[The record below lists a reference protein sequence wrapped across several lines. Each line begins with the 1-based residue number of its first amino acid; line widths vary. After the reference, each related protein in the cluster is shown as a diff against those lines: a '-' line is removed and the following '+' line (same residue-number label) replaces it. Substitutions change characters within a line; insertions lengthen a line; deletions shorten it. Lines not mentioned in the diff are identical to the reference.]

1 MNATASSVYIG
12 AKIQNTMRILLL
24 FSLLTLFFQQG
35 EAATPEPIMPLSKAI
50 LSLDYYQQQA
60 QLWLVETQQHPQQ
73 ANAWL
78 NYYTAARNIN
88 VLQGAAAFDLGA
100 ILTDVKQ
107 QIPASFEAHY
117 LTYWQSNVFN
127 RDYEALLKAHELAP
141 DRMELA
147 HDLIHYYEIK
157 GDLANY
163 AFWCEKYFS
172 TGELS
177 PGILSWNYNALASV
191 RANGVLITQ
200 GDNDTYPAWVL
211 QVVKGVRRDVRIVNL
226 YLLLAE
232 KEYRSRVFAELQVPD
247 TFERPQ
253 DATINAQLE
262 LLIRHLLQYCARPV
276 HLGIATPAA
285 QRSAFDSELYL
296 TGLAF
301 EHSQQYLDNVRLLR
315 QNFENNFLTE
325 QLENPLYYDPS
336 QSVVDHMNMNY
347 IPAFAILY
355 DLYGK
360 EGAQEKAESIAS
372 MALQIAER
380 ADKTQEIA
388 GIFRQEI
395 NTILAST
402 KIDLRAL
409 DKEMYPVKGA
419 LYASAYEVSNA
430 QYRVFLQDLLEAKQF
445 DLLALCKTET
455 VEWLTLLPEAYR
467 ELPTSV
473 LYDMGGN
480 PEDGDHPISNINHEA
495 ATIYCDWLTEVYNA
509 SDHRRKR
516 FQQVRFR
523 LPTVEEWEQA
533 ARGGAT
539 YEAPYPWG
547 GPYFQNAKG
556 CYLSNFNPYLVSLS
570 EQEPLFGPATENSES
585 PGEDG
590 AYFTAMV
597 DAFFPNNFNLYNIS
611 GNVAEMTQTP
621 NIVKGGG
628 WLDPSYYTQIG
639 VSQTV
644 SLPSPNVGFRI
655 FMEVI
660 KE

>member
-1 MNATASSVYIG
+1 
-12 AKIQNTMRILLL
+12 MRILFL
-24 FSLLTLFFQQG
+24 FSLLAMFFQQG
-35 EAATPEPIMPLSKAI
+35 DAATPEPIMPLSKAI
-50 LSLDYYQQQA
+50 RSLDYYQQQA
-60 QLWLVETQQHPQQ
+60 QLWLAETQQHPQQ
-73 ANAWL
+73 ADAWL

-88 VLQGAAAFDLGA
+88 VLQGYAAFDLEG
-100 ILTDVKQ
+100 ILTEVKAN
-107 QIPASFEAHY
+107 IPTSFEAYY
-117 LTYWQSNVFN
+117 LTYWQSNLFN
-127 RDYEALLKAHELAP
+127 RNYEALLKAHELAP

-147 HDLIHYYEIK
+147 HDFIHYYEVK

-163 AFWCEKYFS
+163 AFWCEKYFR

-177 PGILSWNYNALASV
+177 PGILNWNYNVLASV
-191 RANGVLITQ
+191 RANGVLLTQ

-211 QVVKGVRRDVRIVNL
+211 QMVKGVRRDVRIVNL

-232 KEYRSRVFAELQVPD
+232 KDYRSRVFVELQVPD

-253 DATINAQLE
+253 EATINTQLE
-262 LLIRHLLQYCARPV
+262 LLLRHLLQHCARPV
-276 HLGIATPAA
+276 HLGIATPTA
-285 QRSAFDSELYL
+285 QRTAFDSKLYL

-301 EHSQQYLDNVRLLR
+301 EHSEQYLDNVRLLR
-315 QNFENNFLTE
+315 ENFEHKFLTE

-347 IPAFAILY
+347 IPALAILY
-355 DLYGK
+355 DFYGK
-360 EGAQEKAESIAS
+360 EGAQEEAEGIADL
-372 MALQIAER
+372 ALRIAGR

-395 NTILAST
+395 TMVPAST

-409 DKEMYPVKGA
+409 DKEMYPIKGA

-430 QYRVFLQDLLEAKQF
+430 QYRLFLQDLLEAQQF
-445 DLLALCKTET
+445 DLLAICKTNT
-455 VEWLTLLPEAYR
+455 VNWRSFLPEAYQ
-467 ELPTSV
+467 ELPASV
-473 LYDMGGN
+473 LFDMGGN
-480 PEDGDHPISNINHEA
+480 PDDGDHPISNISHEA
-495 ATIYCDWLTEVYNA
+495 AIAYCEWLTQVYNA

-523 LPTVEEWEQA
+523 LPTVEEWEEA

-547 GPYFQNAKG
+547 GPYFRNAKG

-570 EQEPLFGPATENSES
+570 EKEPLFGPATENPES

-590 AYFTAMV
+590 AYFTAQV

-621 NIVKGGG
+621 TNTKGGG
-628 WLDPSYYTQIG
+628 WQDPSYYTQIG
-639 VSQTV
+639 VTQTAV
-644 SLPSPNVGFRI
+644 LPNANTGFRI

>member
-1 MNATASSVYIG
+1 
-12 AKIQNTMRILLL
+12 MRVLLL
-24 FSLLTLFFQQG
+24 FSLLTMFFQQG
-35 EAATPEPIMPLSKAI
+35 SATTPEPIKPLSKVI
-50 LSLDYYQQQA
+50 HSLDYYQQQA
-60 QLWLVETQQHPQQ
+60 QLWSAETQQHPEQ
-73 ANAWL
+73 ADAWL

-88 VLQGAAAFDLGA
+88 VLQGYAAFDLES
-100 ILTDVKQ
+100 ILAEVKAN
-107 QIPASFEAHY
+107 IPRSFEAHY
-117 LTYWQSNVFN
+117 LTYWQSNLFERN
-127 RDYEALLKAHELAP
+127 YEALLKAHEIAP

-147 HDLIHYYEIK
+147 HDFIHYYEVK

-163 AFWCEKYFS
+163 AFWCEKYFR

-177 PGILSWNYNALASV
+177 SGILSWNYNALASV
-191 RANGVLITQ
+191 RSNGVLLTQ

-211 QVVKGVRRDVRIVNL
+211 QMVRGVRRDVRIVNL

-232 KEYRSRVFAELQVPD
+232 REYRSRVFAELQVPD

-253 DATINAQLE
+253 EATINTQLE
-262 LLIRHLLQYCARPV
+262 LLLRHVLQYCARPV
-276 HLGIATPAA
+276 HLGIATPAS
-285 QRSAFDSELYL
+285 QRNAFDSELYL

-315 QNFENNFLTE
+315 QNFENSFLTE

-347 IPAFAILY
+347 IPALAILY

-360 EGAQEKAESIAS
+360 EGAQEEAEAIAN
-372 MALQIAER
+372 MALHIAGR
-380 ADKTQEIA
+380 ADKTQEVA
-388 GIFRQEI
+388 EIFRQE
-395 NTILAST
+395 TKTVPATT
-402 KIDLRAL
+402 KIDLRAQ

-430 QYRVFLQDLLEAKQF
+430 QYHVFLQDLLEAKQF
-445 DLLALCKTET
+445 DLLAVCKTENID
-455 VEWLTLLPEAYR
+455 WLSLLPEAYR
-467 ELPTSV
+467 ELPMSV
-473 LYDMGGN
+473 LFDSGGN
-480 PEDGDHPISNINHEA
+480 PDDGNHPITNISHEA
-495 ATIYCDWLTEVYNA
+495 AIAYCEWLTQVYNA

-516 FQQVRFR
+516 FQEVRFR
-523 LPTVEEWEQA
+523 LPTVEEWELA

-547 GPYFQNAKG
+547 GPYFRNAKG

-570 EQEPLFGPATENSES
+570 EKEPLFGPARENPES
-585 PGEDG
+585 PGDDG
-590 AYFTAMV
+590 AYFTAQV

-611 GNVAEMTQTP
+611 GNVAEMTQTS
-621 NIVKGGG
+621 NATKGGG

-639 VSQTV
+639 VTQTAV
-644 SLPSPNVGFRI
+644 LPNPNTGFRI